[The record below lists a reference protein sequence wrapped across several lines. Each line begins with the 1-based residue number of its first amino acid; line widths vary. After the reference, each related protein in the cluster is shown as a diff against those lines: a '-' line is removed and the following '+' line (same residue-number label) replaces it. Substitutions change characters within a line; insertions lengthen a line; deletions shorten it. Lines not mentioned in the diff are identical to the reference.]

1 MATTSARLQNL
12 SLEWQVQDTPAV
24 IADLVKSSG
33 MLQTALVAPANWG
46 NKHKYKVWNALPA
59 GSFRSFGTGIVPV
72 SLSKDMNSI
81 DLWEVSTLM
90 QGDCGEVDAHPGG
103 MEGWFNANI
112 SGVLAGLG
120 QTITKQ
126 LIYGT
131 SSFGSTSGFVGLHQ
145 YCTQNSTATALDSDD
160 GGTGYWSSIFVVRWD
175 ADTGASVRIYP
186 NANGQLITTEYLGKQ
201 TVVTS
206 TTTNAQQP
214 VYSWYVKAFM
224 TLVIP
229 SATSVYAIREIGN
242 GTNST
247 DTPTASNMDYA
258 IDYVMQG
265 GAGNIVIYPNLYGL
279 AALRAL
285 KTSKIG
291 TSYSEAINTNVPTW
305 NGVPIALDTNL
316 SAVET
321 TALYATTIV

>member
-1 MATTSARLQNL
+1 MATSTAKLQNL

-33 MLQTALVAPANWG
+33 ILQTALVLPANWG
-46 NKHKYKVWNALPA
+46 NKHKYKVWNSLPA
-59 GSFRSFGTGIVPV
+59 GSFRTFGTGIVPV

-103 MEGWFNANI
+103 MKGWFDANI

-131 SSFGSTSGFVGLHQ
+131 TSFGSTTGFVGMHQ
-145 YCTQNSTATALDSDD
+145 YATANSTATAKDSDD
-160 GGTGYWSSIFVVRWD
+160 GGTGYWSSIFAVRWD
-175 ADTGASVRIYP
+175 ADTGASVRVYP
-186 NANGQLITTEYLGKQ
+186 NASGQLITTEYLGKQ

-214 VYSWYVKAFM
+214 VYSWYIKAYM
-224 TLVIP
+224 SLVIP
-229 SATSVYAIREIGN
+229 SATSLWAIREIGN
-242 GTNST
+242 GSNST
-247 DTPTASNMDYA
+247 DVPTSGDVDYA
-258 IDYVMQG
+258 IDACMQG
-265 GAGNIVIYPNLYGL
+265 GSGDIYLYCNLYGL
-279 AALRAL
+279 AAMRTL
-285 KTSKIG
+285 KYAKIG
-291 TSYSEAINTNVPTW
+291 TTYSEAVNTNIPTW
-305 NGVPIALDTNL
+305 NGVPIMLDTNL
-316 SAVET
+316 SALET
-321 TALYATTIV
+321 SALYTTTIV